1 MMGENESRCPL
12 IRFVHHYLMLVSF
25 MCVLCLEFIFFDVPR
40 SFPLVDVFQSAHFYF
55 LPLIHA

>member
-40 SFPLVDVFQSAHFYF
+40 SFPLVDVF
-55 LPLIHA
+55 